1 MMLSSTSKR
10 IMPTPPTN
18 PRHSPHGRR
27 PKWDVD
33 RLSPRHQIFKTKSAS
48 LDSHGKFARWMEDIE
63 ASFNPSLSSPSSRG
77 LETLITSQNA
87 GPPSESRSIRRAVSR
102 RTPPTKPRTHQAE
115 LEAFRRERRESG
127 KIDSRRAMV
136 EDRLPKIGED
146 DMDFVGLC
154 DQGSPDSSAA
164 STTSKKRGAEEALDE
179 PMPDAP
185 KDINIARPQPTKRQ
199 RANSGGT
206 TSARTSSS
214 GSSSA
219 RRPTSS
225 SSSVTKSSLKSSLA
239 KISTS
244 ASKLLPTLK
253 EVERM
258 ELKQRRP
265 PPKGIHVVKPNQ
277 FMDHALKGKELL
289 NDVWHTFLAELPA
302 GKLERKLDWT
312 AEKLKSLKLEDLF
325 TREFATNRVYE

>member
-1 MMLSSTSKR
+1 
-10 IMPTPPTN
+10 MPTPPTT
-18 PRHSPHGRR
+18 PRHLPRGRR

-33 RLSPRHQIFKTKSAS
+33 RLSPRHQIFKTKNAS
-48 LDSHGKFARWMEDIE
+48 LDSHGKFARWMENIE
-63 ASFNPSLSSPSSRG
+63 ASFNPSLSPPSSRG
-77 LETLITSQNA
+77 LETLTTSQNA
-87 GPPSESRSIRRAVSR
+87 RPPLESRSIRRAVSR

-115 LEAFRRERRESG
+115 LEAFRQERRESG

-136 EDRLPKIGED
+136 EDRIPKIGED
-146 DMDFVGLC
+146 DMDFIGLYH
-154 DQGSPDSSAA
+154 QGSPDAA
-164 STTSKKRGAEEALDE
+164 SMSLTSKKRGAEEALDE

-185 KDINIARPQPTKRQ
+185 EGINIASPQTTKRQ
-199 RANSGGT
+199 RSNSGGSS
-206 TSARTSSS
+206 SARTSSS
-214 GSSSA
+214 SSSSA
-219 RRPTSS
+219 RRPVSS
-225 SSSVTKSSLKSSLA
+225 SSFVKKSSLKFSPA

-244 ASKLLPTLK
+244 TSKLLPTLK

-265 PPKGIHVVKPNQ
+265 SPKGTTVVKPNQ
-277 FMDHALKGKELL
+277 FMDHAHKGKEML

-312 AEKLKSLKLEDLF
+312 ADKLKSLKLEDLF